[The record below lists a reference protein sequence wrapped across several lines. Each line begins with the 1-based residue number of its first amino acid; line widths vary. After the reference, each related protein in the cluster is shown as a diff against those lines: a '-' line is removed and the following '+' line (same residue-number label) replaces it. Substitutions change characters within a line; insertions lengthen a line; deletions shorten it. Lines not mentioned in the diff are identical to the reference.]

1 MKTFFAEHM
10 SPRAK
15 HSRVAAIF
23 IEQSRKLSIQVKFN
37 ASKLV
42 HTKVK
47 RRPSGSVGCM
57 AGDQWVHAREPLYS
71 KVAVIAW
78 WLQSTSAQNS
88 ARSCLKG

>member
-23 IEQSRKLSIQVKFN
+23 IEQSRKLSIQVKFI

-42 HTKVK
+42 HQDFK
-47 RRPSGSVGCM
+47 

-71 KVAVIAW
+71 KVAVITW

-88 ARSCLKG
+88 SRNCLKG